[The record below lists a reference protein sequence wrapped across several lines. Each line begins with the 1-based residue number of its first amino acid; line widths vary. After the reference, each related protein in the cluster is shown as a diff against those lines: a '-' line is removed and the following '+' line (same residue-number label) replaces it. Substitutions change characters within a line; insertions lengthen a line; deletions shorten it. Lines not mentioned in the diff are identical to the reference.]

1 MSIFKPQVGFFD
13 VRKCFTDYCTA
24 LSIVT
29 TCQKNGGQK
38 ILDIL
43 SWEPIYLGH
52 IVPQSFPH
60 QKNILGVKLSPQ
72 FQVLPPENS
81 HKCPCSVSLYIRHFL
96 SSNPHALSLYEK
108 KKIFVNHNLH
118 IKTNSFLQCS
128 SNLFGKLTQVMKRSL
143 NHKKKRLGNFQV
155 IFGKTTNDLEFSFL
169 PFIKAQWSL
178 WFHFALWLPSSCK

>member
-1 MSIFKPQVGFFD
+1 MGLNQEKKISFHRILIPLYLTRVCVSIFKPQVGFFD
-13 VRKCFTDYCTA
+13 VRKCFTDCTA

-29 TCQKNGGQK
+29 TCQKNSGQK

-52 IVPQSFPH
+52 LVPQSFPH

-72 FQVLPPENS
+72 FQVPPPENS

-108 KKIFVNHNLH
+108 KNIRESQSSHQNKFFFTMFFPFIRQ
-118 IKTNSFLQCS
+118 IDS
-128 SNLFGKLTQVMKRSL
+128 SNEK
-143 NHKKKRLGNFQV
+143 
-155 IFGKTTNDLEFSFL
+155 ILE
-169 PFIKAQWSL
+169 P
-178 WFHFALWLPSSCK
+178 

>member
-1 MSIFKPQVGFFD
+1 MFYRLYSPLNCNHLPKK
-13 VRKCFTDYCTA
+13 RW
-24 LSIVT
+24 S
-29 TCQKNGGQK
+29 K

-52 IVPQSFPH
+52 IVPQIFPH

-81 HKCPCSVSLYIRHFL
+81 HKRPCSVSLYIRHFL

-108 KKIFVNHNLH
+108 KIYMNHNLH
-118 IKTNSFLQCS
+118 IKTNSVLQFS
-128 SNLFGKLTQVMKRSL
+128 SHLFGKLTQVMKRSL

-155 IFGKTTNDLEFSFL
+155 IFGKTTNDLEFSFCHL
-169 PFIKAQWSL
+169 SKRKDLGDFTLHCGFRPLANKNHSIN
-178 WFHFALWLPSSCK
+178 

>member
-1 MSIFKPQVGFFD
+1 MGLNQEKKISFHRILIPLYLTRVCVSIFKPQVGFLD

-29 TCQKNGGQK
+29 TCQKNSGQK

-52 IVPQSFPH
+52 LVPQSFPH
-60 QKNILGVKLSPQ
+60 RKKIFWGSSCLHSSRYRHQKIHIN
-72 FQVLPPENS
+72 VLTLWVYIS
-81 HKCPCSVSLYIRHFL
+81 DISYHQIHMLYHFM
-96 SSNPHALSLYEK
+96 K

-128 SNLFGKLTQVMKRSL
+128 SHLFGKLTQVMKRSL
-143 NHKKKRLGNFQV
+143 NHKKK
-155 IFGKTTNDLEFSFL
+155 KTWEL
-169 PFIKAQWSL
+169 
-178 WFHFALWLPSSCK
+178 SSNIW

>member
-1 MSIFKPQVGFFD
+1 MGLNQEKKISFHRILIPLYLTRVCVSIFKPQVGFLD

-29 TCQKNGGQK
+29 TCQKNSGQK

-52 IVPQSFPH
+52 LVPQSFPH
-60 QKNILGVKLSPQ
+60 RKKIFWGSSCLHSSRYRHQKIHIN
-72 FQVLPPENS
+72 VLTLWVYIS
-81 HKCPCSVSLYIRHFL
+81 DISYHQIHMLYH
-96 SSNPHALSLYEK
+96 YMK

-128 SNLFGKLTQVMKRSL
+128 SHLFGKLTQVMKRSL
-143 NHKKKRLGNFQV
+143 NHKKK
-155 IFGKTTNDLEFSFL
+155 KTWEL
-169 PFIKAQWSL
+169 
-178 WFHFALWLPSSCK
+178 SSNIW

>member
-1 MSIFKPQVGFFD
+1 MGLNQEKKISFHRILIPLCLTLVCVSIFKPQVGFFD

-29 TCQKNGGQK
+29 TCQKNSGQK

-72 FQVLPPENS
+72 FQVPPPENS
-81 HKCPCSVSLYIRHFL
+81 HKCPYSVSLYIRHFL
-96 SSNPHALSLYEK
+96 SSNPHALSFYEK
-108 KKIFVNHNLH
+108 KNIRESQSSHQNKFFFTMFFPFIQQ
-118 IKTNSFLQCS
+118 IDS
-128 SNLFGKLTQVMKRSL
+128 SNEK
-143 NHKKKRLGNFQV
+143 
-155 IFGKTTNDLEFSFL
+155 ILE
-169 PFIKAQWSL
+169 P
-178 WFHFALWLPSSCK
+178 

>member
-1 MSIFKPQVGFFD
+1 MGLNQEKKISFHRILIPLCLTRVCVSIFKPQVGFFD
-13 VRKCFTDYCTA
+13 VRKCFTDCTA

-38 ILDIL
+38 HFLESQFIQAIL
-43 SWEPIYLGH
+43 SLK
-52 IVPQSFPH
+52 SFPH

-128 SNLFGKLTQVMKRSL
+128 Q
-143 NHKKKRLGNFQV
+143 
-155 IFGKTTNDLEFSFL
+155 L
-169 PFIKAQWSL
+169 PFIRQIN
-178 WFHFALWLPSSCK
+178 SSNEKILEP

>member
-1 MSIFKPQVGFFD
+1 MGLNQEKKISFHRILIPLCLTRVCVSIFKPQVGFFD

-52 IVPQSFPH
+52 TVPQSFPH

-108 KKIFVNHNLH
+108 KNIRESQSSHQNKFFFTMFFPFIQQ
-118 IKTNSFLQCS
+118 IDS
-128 SNLFGKLTQVMKRSL
+128 SNEK
-143 NHKKKRLGNFQV
+143 
-155 IFGKTTNDLEFSFL
+155 ILE
-169 PFIKAQWSL
+169 P
-178 WFHFALWLPSSCK
+178 

>member
-1 MSIFKPQVGFFD
+1 MGLNQEKKISFHRILIPLCLTRVCVSIFKPQVGFFD
-13 VRKCFTDYCTA
+13 VRKCFTDCTA

-38 ILDIL
+38 YFLKSQFIQAIL
-43 SWEPIYLGH
+43 SLK
-52 IVPQSFPH
+52 SFPH

-108 KKIFVNHNLH
+108 KNISESQSSHQNKFFFTMFFPFIRQIN
-118 IKTNSFLQCS
+118 S
-128 SNLFGKLTQVMKRSL
+128 SNEK
-143 NHKKKRLGNFQV
+143 
-155 IFGKTTNDLEFSFL
+155 ILE
-169 PFIKAQWSL
+169 P
-178 WFHFALWLPSSCK
+178 

>member
-1 MSIFKPQVGFFD
+1 MGLNQEKKISFHRILIPLYLTRVCVSIFKPQVGFFD
-13 VRKCFTDYCTA
+13 VRKCFTDCTA

-29 TCQKNGGQK
+29 TCQKNSGQK

-52 IVPQSFPH
+52 LVPQSFPH

-96 SSNPHALSLYEK
+96 SSNPHALSFYEK
-108 KKIFVNHNLH
+108 KNIRESQSSHQNKFFFTMFFPFIRQ
-118 IKTNSFLQCS
+118 IDS
-128 SNLFGKLTQVMKRSL
+128 SNEK
-143 NHKKKRLGNFQV
+143 
-155 IFGKTTNDLEFSFL
+155 ILE
-169 PFIKAQWSL
+169 P
-178 WFHFALWLPSSCK
+178 

>member
-1 MSIFKPQVGFFD
+1 MGLNQEKKISFHRILIPLCLTRVCVSIFKPQVGFFD

-108 KKIFVNHNLH
+108 KNICESQSSHQNKFFFTMFFPFIRQ
-118 IKTNSFLQCS
+118 IDS
-128 SNLFGKLTQVMKRSL
+128 SNEK
-143 NHKKKRLGNFQV
+143 
-155 IFGKTTNDLEFSFL
+155 ILE
-169 PFIKAQWSL
+169 P
-178 WFHFALWLPSSCK
+178 

>member
-1 MSIFKPQVGFFD
+1 MGLNQEKKISFHRILIPLCLTRVCVSIFKPQVGFLD

-29 TCQKNGGQK
+29 TCQKNSGQK

-52 IVPQSFPH
+52 LVPQSFPH

-96 SSNPHALSLYEK
+96 SSNPHALSLYEEK
-108 KKIFVNHNLH
+108 KNIRESQSSHQNKFFFTMFFPFIQQ
-118 IKTNSFLQCS
+118 IDS
-128 SNLFGKLTQVMKRSL
+128 SNEK
-143 NHKKKRLGNFQV
+143 
-155 IFGKTTNDLEFSFL
+155 ILE
-169 PFIKAQWSL
+169 P
-178 WFHFALWLPSSCK
+178 

>member
-1 MSIFKPQVGFFD
+1 MGLYQEKKISFHRILIPLCLTRVCVSIFKTQVGFFD

-96 SSNPHALSLYEK
+96 SSNPHALSYIIWK
-108 KKIFVNHNLH
+108 KKYSWITIFTSKQ
-118 IKTNSFLQCS
+118 I
-128 SNLFGKLTQVMKRSL
+128 LFYNV
-143 NHKKKRLGNFQV
+143 
-155 IFGKTTNDLEFSFL
+155 L
-169 PFIKAQWSL
+169 PIYSAN
-178 WFHFALWLPSSCK
+178 WLK

>member
-1 MSIFKPQVGFFD
+1 MGLNQEKKISFHRILIPLCLTRVCVSIFKPQVGFFD
-13 VRKCFTDYCTA
+13 VRKCFTDCTA

-29 TCQKNGGQK
+29 TCQK
-38 ILDIL
+38 IL

-52 IVPQSFPH
+52 LVPQSFPH

-96 SSNPHALSLYEK
+96 SSNPHALSFYEK
-108 KKIFVNHNLH
+108 KKIFVDHNLH

-128 SNLFGKLTQVMKRSL
+128 SHLFSKLTQVMKRSL
-143 NHKKKRLGNFQV
+143 NHKKKTWEL
-155 IFGKTTNDLEFSFL
+155 
-169 PFIKAQWSL
+169 
-178 WFHFALWLPSSCK
+178 SSNIW